1 MKRKAMKK
9 PEMQI
14 EQQPALT
21 REEEWEYAER
31 TMAWYGWGSPI
42 GLGFGLLALG
52 VSAVL
57 VRMAIMGF

>member
-1 MKRKAMKK
+1 
-9 PEMQI
+9 MQI

-21 REEEWEYAER
+21 REEEWKYAER

-42 GLGFGLLALG
+42 GLGFGLLALA

-57 VRMAIMGF
+57 VRLAVMGF